1 MNILS
6 IILILSVALC
16 TVLTQLLL
24 KGVGASI
31 GQLIPELSLNNV
43 SKLVLFVSTEPKVL
57 LAITLQGLGFIL
69 WIVVLSKEHA
79 GVALGLGG
87 ASVYLLTSAVE
98 WFIYDTHFGIIKIL
112 ALILISTGALLLAI
126 ASS

>member
-16 TVLTQLLL
+16 TVFTQLLL
-24 KGVGASI
+24 KGVGVPIS
-31 GQLIPELSLNNV
+31 QLIPEISPTNIG
-43 SKLVLFVSTEPKVL
+43 KLVLFASTEPKIL

-69 WIVVLSKEHA
+69 WIIVLSKEHA

-87 ASVYLLTSAVE
+87 ASVYLLTAAAE
-98 WFIYDTHFGIIKIL
+98 WFIYDTHLGMIKVL